1 MRTGPPLTI
10 PLRFVFAVLFGIM
23 SVLPMPLRALA
34 HSGAI
39 PDTHAATAP
48 DATHRHAAHGS
59 AGHHGHGTTGHHHG
73 YHIAVVPAA
82 DDEPSVPQPAD
93 GALLCH
99 SAPCCMAVTQL
110 APSAPATVLLLLGQ
124 LAVPPAQIIVAVMPD
139 PVVPPP
145 RLPA

>member
-10 PLRFVFAVLFGIM
+10 LLRFMFAVLFGVM
-23 SVLPMPLRALA
+23 SVLPVPLRALA

-59 AGHHGHGTTGHHHG
+59 AGHHGHGTTGHHHDD
-73 YHIAVVPAA
+73 HPAAVPAD
-82 DDEPSVPQPAD
+82 DDEPGAAQPAD
-93 GALLCH
+93 CTLLCH
-99 SAPCCMAVTQL
+99 SAPCCMAVTQP

-124 LAVPPAQIIVAVMPD
+124 LAVPPAQIIVAVTPD